1 MPGSRWQERQGQRV
15 ARRGGR
21 GARQVQLDQRGQG
34 RDARRDGAIDGVAD
48 QRELLQLL
56 RARAARP
63 WAQPYRMH
71 TLTSALNEREGGG
84 PLLAPGL
91 QEQSSN
97 AGSSLL
103 RTCFWCVQAALPLV
117 SKQFNHFVR
126 TAMHGAPSHLSGAL
140 DLLLSTLHP
149 SSHGPSTRLG
159 AGEVARAVQ
168 LPIQQVVAQVDKL
181 QVRQARQRSRNL
193 RDAAQARQG
202 LHAR

>member
-1 MPGSRWQERQGQRV
+1 VPGSRWQERQGQRV

-34 RDARRDGAIDGVAD
+34 RDARRDGAIDGIAD

-56 RARAARP
+56 RAHAARP
-63 WAQPYRMH
+63 WAQPYIMH

-126 TAMHGAPSHLSGAL
+126 TASAWGTVTLVWSSRVIVKHSAPQLSW
-140 DLLLSTLHP
+140 T
-149 SSHGPSTRLG
+149 
-159 AGEVARAVQ
+159 
-168 LPIQQVVAQVDKL
+168 K
-181 QVRQARQRSRNL
+181 
-193 RDAAQARQG
+193 
-202 LHAR
+202 HAPWCW